1 MAAILDK
8 KSHFFPAIFFGIIT
22 CSISIKNHIQ
32 LEKSIL
38 QVVTE
43 LDFWFQIYFFFK
55 EFFYFSDIFYVKIMC
70 DN

>member
-43 LDFWFQIYFFFK
+43 LDFWFQIYFFF
-55 EFFYFSDIFYVKIMC
+55 
-70 DN
+70 

>member
-1 MAAILDK
+1 MCGLVMSKKRIENIFQIFKGVFSPRMAAILDK
-8 KSHFFPAIFFGIIT
+8 KSNFFPASFFCIIT

-43 LDFWFQIYFFFK
+43 LDF
-55 EFFYFSDIFYVKIMC
+55 
-70 DN
+70 